1 TIAVTEDQAST
12 LLKLL
17 DVLDECDDVQTVS
30 ANFDIADEILA
41 KLTA

>member
-1 TIAVTEDQAST
+1 

-17 DVLDECDDVQTVS
+17 DVLDECDDVQSIS
-30 ANFDIADEILA
+30 ANYDIADDILA